1 MPHEAISVKE
11 ALRLYTVN
19 AAYAG
24 YEENIKGVIA
34 PGMLAD
40 LVVIDKD
47 ILSVPE
53 DEIKNIKVD
62 MTIINGEIVYT
73 R

>member
-1 MPHEAISVKE
+1 
-11 ALRLYTVN
+11 
-19 AAYAG
+19 
-24 YEENIKGVIA
+24 
-34 PGMLAD
+34 MLAD